1 MTTSVRRSPA
11 QRSLRAALALLAC
24 AALPALGGCSGAA
37 ATTSPRASASPST
50 SLVVAPTAAP
60 AEVPAAPADLAAA
73 TDFVLAYVKALN
85 YGLATGDA
93 DPLRRTTSLA
103 CFTCAGWVTQIQQ
116 QHDAGE
122 HRDGGLLALGG
133 AAAVGMVG
141 DDFVLRASI
150 QQQPGTI
157 SGGSGPARPVPAA
170 GSTEVVDLQV
180 GVSTASLDGRPRW
193 TMKSITPP
201 R

>member
-1 MTTSVRRSPA
+1 MTTSVHRSPK
-11 QRSLRAALALLAC
+11 QPRLRAVLALLVC
-24 AALPALGGCSGAA
+24 AALPALGGCSGAT
-37 ATTSPRASASPST
+37 ATTSPSASSSPTT
-50 SLVVAPTAAP
+50 SLVVAPTAPP
-60 AEVPAAPADLAAA
+60 AEVPAAPSDLAAA
-73 TDFVLAYVKALN
+73 TDFVLAWFQALN

-93 DPLRRTTSLA
+93 DPLRSTTSLA

-122 HRDGGLLALGG
+122 RRDGGLLALGG
-133 AAAVGMVG
+133 AAAVGMIG
-141 DDFVLRASI
+141 DDFVLRVSI

-157 SGGSGPARPVPAA
+157 ADGSGPARPVPAA

-180 GVSTASLDGRPRW
+180 GVSTASLDGTPRW
-193 TMKSITPP
+193 RMKSITPP